1 MTTCEVVNALQ
12 GGQCTRG
19 FSQALARLWGARQ
32 RSIAPM
38 LHCKQAIRCR
48 LPVPRVAPRRQNL
61 KSRLNV
67 DVGSMRSLMSQNRK
81 SVLRVL
87 LVEDSEDDAVLLLR
101 ELQRGEHEI
110 QSQRVCSSDALR
122 AALVGNAWDVILT
135 DHNMPGFSSEEA
147 LRIVKQMGVDAPVI
161 IVSGSIG
168 EDVAVEAMKAGAHDY
183 IIKGNWARLLPA
195 VSRELREANVRRAH
209 RRAEQTIHHLAFHDS
224 LTGLVNRYE
233 FESRLK
239 HVLHELKS
247 TEKQHALLYIDL
259 DQFKLINDTSGHMAG
274 DELLQQLA
282 AVLKEQIRD
291 SDTLARLGGDEF
303 GVLLP
308 NCPLSRA
315 QEIAS
320 HLLHAISAFRFIWAD
335 KPFSISCS
343 IGLVP
348 LDDSATPLSDVLRAA
363 DLACY
368 AAKEMGRNRVHVY
381 NRDDAALLQRH
392 GEMEWVTRLQR
403 ALEEDRFVLYRQQ
416 IVGLSAGNGKVG
428 YEELLL
434 RLRDE
439 RGELVPPG
447 AFIPAAERY
456 NLMPALDRWVVRH
469 AVKYVATGIGGS
481 GQSGMCFI
489 NLSGAS
495 LGDETFC
502 RFVQEQIASAGV
514 APGRLCF
521 EITETSAISHLAHAI
536 SFISKV
542 REVGCHFALDD
553 FGAGLSSFSYLKA
566 LPVDFLKIDGAFIQ
580 DLISDPMDFAIV
592 DAINRI
598 GHVAKL
604 KTVAE
609 HVENEETMEALRK
622 LGVDYAQGFH
632 VHRPVAIEF

>member
-1 MTTCEVVNALQ
+1 
-12 GGQCTRG
+12 
-19 FSQALARLWGARQ
+19 
-32 RSIAPM
+32 
-38 LHCKQAIRCR
+38 
-48 LPVPRVAPRRQNL
+48 
-61 KSRLNV
+61 
-67 DVGSMRSLMSQNRK
+67 MSHNRK

-110 QSQRVCSSDALR
+110 QSKRVCSSDALR

-168 EDVAVEAMKAGAHDY
+168 EDVAVEAMKSGAHDY
-183 IIKGNWARLLPA
+183 IIKGKWARLLPA

-233 FESRLK
+233 FEARLK
-239 HVLHELKS
+239 HALHELKS
-247 TEKQHALLYIDL
+247 TDKRHALLYIDL

-282 AVLKEQIRD
+282 AVLKGQIRD

-308 NCPLSRA
+308 NCPLPRA
-315 QEIAS
+315 QDIANQ
-320 HLLHAISAFRFIWAD
+320 LLHAISAFRFIWAD

-368 AAKEMGRNRVHVY
+368 AAKEMGRNRIHVY
-381 NRDDAALLQRH
+381 NRDDATLLQRH

-416 IVGLSAGNGKVG
+416 IVGLSPGNGKIG
-428 YEELLL
+428 HEELLL

-439 RGELVPPG
+439 SGELVPPG

-469 AVKYVATGIGGS
+469 AVKYVAARIGGS

-495 LGDETFC
+495 LGDEAFC
-502 RFVQEQIASAGV
+502 RFVQQQIATAGV

-536 SFISKV
+536 SFIRNV
-542 REVGCHFALDD
+542 RAVGCHFALDD

-566 LPVDFLKIDGAFIQ
+566 LPVDFLKIDGAFTK
-580 DLISDPMDFAIV
+580 DLLRDPMDFAIV

-598 GHVAKL
+598 GHVAQL

-609 HVENEETMEALRK
+609 HVENEETMAALRK

-632 VHRPVAIEF
+632 IHRPTAIES